1 MNFSKRKNDF
11 SVFAAA
17 FAIVVLMIAAMP
29 GLTKSIARASGAG
42 LDVEVPFEIKALKT
56 PGLVAPY
63 FIQDNHGTMVVSD
76 QAGGVYS
83 VTFAG
88 KATALADKTKIKNP
102 AGVAIGPA
110 GFGSY
115 EGSVF
120 VLAAAGGIKGPC
132 EVERIDKSG
141 AVSTFA

>member
-1 MNFSKRKNDF
+1 MNFSKRKSNLLEFPTAF
-11 SVFAAA
+11 SLAVGIALL
-17 FAIVVLMIAAMP
+17 AIVSIP
-29 GLTKSIARASGAG
+29 GVTNSIASAAGKG

-63 FIQDNHGTMVVSD
+63 FIQDDHGAMVVSD

-110 GFGSY
+110 GFGSN
-115 EGSVF
+115 EGGVF
-120 VLAAAGGIKGPC
+120 VLAAAGGIKG
-132 EVERIDKSG
+132 
-141 AVSTFA
+141 A